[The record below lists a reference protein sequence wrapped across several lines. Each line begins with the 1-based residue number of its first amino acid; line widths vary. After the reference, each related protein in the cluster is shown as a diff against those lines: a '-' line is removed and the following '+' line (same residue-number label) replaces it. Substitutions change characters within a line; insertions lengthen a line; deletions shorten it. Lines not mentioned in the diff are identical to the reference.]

1 MEIDDNAALQ
11 IQELCQNTVVQFRCQ
26 DLQEADGTGELT
38 HAEALAVF
46 VLKAAGSDEVLC
58 GQPGGGQPVPVEQ
71 EGFLFVHSQD
81 IMENLQTFLAVQ
93 NCGFDAQPFEIV
105 EDIDFQTFQ
114 THFCHAVGLGFDTEG
129 QIFGFDQSVVATL
142 QLPLKHLCVF
152 LPDAVK
158 FISLWRDADALG
170 EYLFGNGKVC
180 KGELEFDGRIEEI
193 EEITP
198 CFKDRGFILVLGK
211 LVVDI
216 LELDGLGEIGVGD
229 NADAIGHHAL
239 IGNTVLRRFF
249 FLIRPV
255 CSCDGCFDLL
265 PFGAGQP
272 LLGGQCGEPPY
283 RVGAAAVTRRRNC
296 WSGKDGAS
304 DG

>member
-1 MEIDDNAALQ
+1 M
-11 IQELCQNTVVQFRCQ
+11 
-26 DLQEADGTGELT
+26 
-38 HAEALAVF
+38 
-46 VLKAAGSDEVLC
+46 
-58 GQPGGGQPVPVEQ
+58 
-71 EGFLFVHSQD
+71 
-81 IMENLQTFLAVQ
+81 
-93 NCGFDAQPFEIV
+93 
-105 EDIDFQTFQ
+105 
-114 THFCHAVGLGFDTEG
+114 
-129 QIFGFDQSVVATL
+129 L
-142 QLPLKHLCVF
+142 QLPLKHLGIF
-152 LPDAVK
+152 FTDAVK
-158 FISLWRDADALG
+158 FISLGRDADALG
-170 EYLFGNGKVC
+170 ENLLGNREVG

-198 CFKDRGFILVLGK
+198 CFKDGSFILVLGK
-211 LVVDI
+211 LVVDV
-216 LELDGLGEIGVGD
+216 LELDGLGKIGVGD
-229 NADAIGHHAL
+229 NADAVWHHAL

-283 RVGAAAVTRRRNC
+283 LVDAAAVTRRRNC